1 MAYIYKITNTQ
12 NGKIYIGKT
21 LNSVEKRFGEHCRDY
36 LRERCEK
43 RPLYAAMRKY
53 GVDNFIVETIEE
65 TDNPDERER
74 YWIEYYGSFKNGYNA
89 TTGGDG
95 RSYIDVDLIISTY
108 QQLQNITETARRLG
122 ICVDTV
128 SKYLHE
134 KKVDMLTSQEIM
146 TQKYGKITN
155 MYDLNGKFLCSFPS
169 TNAAA
174 DYMVA
179 NNLTG
184 CKKTTIKQH
193 ITEVCTGRRK
203 TAAKFKWAYAE

>member
-21 LNSVEKRFGEHCRDY
+21 LNAVEKRFGEHCRDY

-108 QQLQNITETARRLG
+108 KKTQNIAETARIL
-122 ICVDTV
+122 
-128 SKYLHE
+128 KYSRDSIKNILE
-134 KKVDMLTSQEIM
+134 NNNIKIKPNQEI
-146 TQKYGKITN
+146 
-155 MYDLNGKFLCSFPS
+155 
-169 TNAAA
+169 
-174 DYMVA
+174 
-179 NNLTG
+179 
-184 CKKTTIKQH
+184 
-193 ITEVCTGRRK
+193 
-203 TAAKFKWAYAE
+203 AKEK